1 MLRWPTRDVSAV
13 LTQYHVRQCI
23 YLAIF
28 NSGIESS
35 YLLASLGLVFGQ
47 ERATPI
53 RGIVTHHESLR
64 ARRVAA
70 AAIRPV
76 LRYLAH
82 PVLLIAAAATVMAAI
97 RGDAPFPLV
106 TFGFAVFAF
115 AYLSILERVI
125 PYDRTWHP
133 AGWEWRRDGI
143 YNALTLIG
151 GGVARGGILSIG
163 AVVAPAEARLPLGVE
178 IALAIGAMSLC
189 SYGYHRLSHR
199 VPWLWQ
205 MHGVHHAP
213 HKVNVS
219 NNNVNQFVDAAL
231 QLVATHLPLFLLG
244 LSQTAVFAA
253 IVFRVA
259 QSYGTHANIDVDLG
273 WLNYLVTGPEQHRLH
288 HSSEPREVGHYAVDL
303 PLWDLIFG
311 SFTWKPA
318 RAPCRVGLHHPAAF
332 PTTRSFLINQ
342 VHPFRR
348 AGYLERTARVGLAVD
363 R

>member
-1 MLRWPTRDVSAV
+1 MS
-13 LTQYHVRQCI
+13 TQRLHGPK
-23 YLAIF
+23 
-28 NSGIESS
+28 NDS
-35 YLLASLGLVFGQ
+35 
-47 ERATPI
+47 P
-53 RGIVTHHESLR
+53 R
-64 ARRVAA
+64 ARRRAT
-70 AAIRPV
+70 AAIRQA
-76 LRYLAH
+76 LRYTAH
-82 PVLLIAAAATVMAAI
+82 PVLLLAAAATVITAI
-97 RGDAPFPLV
+97 HDEARFPAV
-106 TFGFAVFAF
+106 SFGFVLFAF
-115 AYLSILERVI
+115 GYLSILERII
-125 PYDRTWHP
+125 PYDRAWHP
-133 AGWEWRRDGI
+133 ASWEWRRDGI

-163 AVVAPAEARLPLGVE
+163 AVVAPVEPRLPLGIE

-244 LSQTAVFAA
+244 LSQPAVFAA

-259 QSYGTHANIDVDLG
+259 QSYGTHANIDVALG
-273 WLNYLVTGPEQHRLH
+273 WVSYLVTGPEQHRLH

-303 PLWDLIFG
+303 PLWDLVFG
-311 SFTWKPA
+311 SFTWRPA
-318 RAPCRVGLHHPAAF
+318 RAPRRVGLHQPAAF